1 MNVFASTLCHMHPYL
16 LLDKGMV
23 LQGNSICHQTP
34 VCACSPSRGGHA
46 TGEPVIA
53 VVHFT
58 DGLVAGGRAAP
69 HFFDASGVNYADDV
83 VNGDGGLSHVCGHYY
98 LAHSLPSPLKHPC
111 LQPIPVHML
120 PTTYVSG
127 VAPT

>member
-1 MNVFASTLCHMHPYL
+1 MQQVM
-16 LLDKGMV
+16 
-23 LQGNSICHQTP
+23 
-34 VCACSPSRGGHA
+34 
-46 TGEPVIA
+46 PVIA

-127 VAPT
+127 VAPTLTQCGKEAMAPELMASSLVLLTTSLSFHGWRLVLSGWFFLS